1 MHLEGIFRKCGSN
14 KRIKDIKKL
23 LDSHGNVID
32 WSEQEEFTV
41 HDAASVLKQYVAELP
56 EPLLCDKHIP
66 IHIEIASKCW
76 EYGAVFVFCFS
87 VINIGFKVARIP
99 LILVFSVNRIITMNH
114 QTCT

>member
-76 EYGAVFVFCFS
+76 FSFCIQSSVF
-87 VINIGFKVARIP
+87 NIRF
-99 LILVFSVNRIITMNH
+99 
-114 QTCT
+114 